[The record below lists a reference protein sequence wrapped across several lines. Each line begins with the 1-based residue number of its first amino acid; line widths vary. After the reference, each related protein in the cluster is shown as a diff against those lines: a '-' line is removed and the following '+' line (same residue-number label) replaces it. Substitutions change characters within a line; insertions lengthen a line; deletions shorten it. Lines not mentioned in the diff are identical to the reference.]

1 MNRIVREKSKKSSK
15 KKKKNKKKNGNNLK
29 KKRQQQHV
37 PRYKMDAHINK
48 DDQDD
53 FSLLDFPLKDI
64 KNTIK
69 SIKNN
74 NEKKITYDLKTTML
88 MVKTANTTTTDDE
101 KKGIAASVTTAI
113 VVPGKKQTNIQDL
126 PNELLLIICSFSN
139 AKLLVKTEYVS
150 KFWKHF
156 LFHNLNEKILWN
168 RLYKKHF
175 ISQPKGFFISKATTL
190 TNSNNNSMKKL
201 YFQRKR
207 SERAWLTCSAR
218 SNKNNNKKDGD
229 NNNIVA
235 EDLIADR
242 ETIIVGEN
250 QEFKTIHN
258 AIAAASAFDLIL
270 IKPGTYSSEKAIFI
284 SKSIEIIGVGKHP
297 KNIIFDRSALIIRDN
312 AKVRFNNITFLS
324 PCITTPINCNVPG
337 WLQFDD
343 CLLHHPQF
351 VELSGGNN
359 NSMLNN
365 NNAYE
370 NNQNSIGK
378 PSFSGSISRSL
389 LNCPNFPNNQYFI
402 AKCLNDKSTSSFNVV
417 SGEVK
422 IGSYDVEFVEE
433 EE

>member
-1 MNRIVREKSKKSSK
+1 MNRIVRGKSKKSSK

-156 LFHNLNEKILWN
+156 SFHNLNERILWN

-175 ISQPKGFFISKATTL
+175 ISQPEGFFISKATTL
-190 TNSNNNSMKKL
+190 TNNNNNSMKKL

-417 SGEVK
+417 SGEVQ